1 MFLYAYMYMLMAE
14 QRKKVL
20 SFFLR
25 VEAIVLIFQIT
36 ADTYTCDM
44 KAQVFDQFWW
54 KYLWIYSFCLVKRVI
69 WIYFLPFKLANT
81 FTLSVSHRIA
91 FCVLADKYR
100 DFLRSSCI
108 TGPFNLGLL
117 YVFF

>member
-44 KAQVFDQFWW
+44 KAQVFDQF
-54 KYLWIYSFCLVKRVI
+54 
-69 WIYFLPFKLANT
+69 
-81 FTLSVSHRIA
+81 
-91 FCVLADKYR
+91 
-100 DFLRSSCI
+100 
-108 TGPFNLGLL
+108 
-117 YVFF
+117 